1 MDVWVPALFGLL
13 GAILGAAG
21 AMWSAKRSTDAA
33 LSSAFHQR
41 DFDQERWVRD
51 RREAAYTALL
61 GLDHKIWELTGPL
74 VRMQGADEDFSTQW
88 RRVEEAGAEL
98 ELALTRI
105 RLTGPP
111 NVEVAAIELH
121 LALGEM
127 LEAARPARAFSPGE
141 TRTST
146 YVGALTHRTEAQQA
160 FQCVARLALGFS
172 DPSDTGQL
180 VPTTLP
186 M

>member
-13 GAILGAAG
+13 GAVLGAAG

-33 LSSAFHQR
+33 ISSAFHQR

-61 GLDHKIWELTGPL
+61 DVDHKIWELTGPL
-74 VRMQGADEDFSTQW
+74 ASGQGTDENTSALWRHAD
-88 RRVEEAGAEL
+88 EAGAEL

-111 NVEVAAIELH
+111 DVEVAATDLH

-127 LEAARPARAFSPGE
+127 LEAARPTRDFGPGE
-141 TRTST
+141 TRIATF
-146 YVGALTHRTEAQQA
+146 VGALTHRAEAQQA
-160 FQCVARLALGFS
+160 FQHAARLSLGFS
-172 DPSDTGQL
+172 DQSGTGLL
-180 VPTTLP
+180 VTTPLP